1 MKNPR
6 HFKRAL
12 ITGIS
17 GSGGSYLA
25 EYIRREH
32 SGVAVHGTTRWHST
46 TNARNLEAI
55 GGEIFVHECDLMDF
69 SSVLRVLLAVKPDVI
84 FHLASFANVLAAFD
98 TPIAAYQNNVMA
110 TINLLEAIRAA
121 NIDPLIQLCS
131 SSEVYGQA
139 DADQIPIR
147 EDCPMRP
154 NNPYAASKAAQD
166 VLGHAYWKSYGLKVV
181 RTRMFTYFN
190 PRRHDLFATA
200 FALQVARV
208 EVGLQ
213 DTLRHGNL
221 QSRRTII
228 DVRDAV
234 IAYWAAAERGEVGE
248 VYNIGG
254 DNEVMVGTVLESLK
268 VRARRDIPSREDA
281 ALLRPVDLVSQVPDS
296 TKFRSATGWAPQLK
310 LDASI
315 DILLSYC
322 RSVVQDEMTHCK

>member
-1 MKNPR
+1 LENPR
-6 HFKRAL
+6 RFKRVL
-12 ITGIS
+12 ITGIA

-25 EYIRREH
+25 EYILREQP
-32 SGVAVHGTTRWHST
+32 GVAVHGTTRWHST
-46 TNARNLEAI
+46 TSARNLETI
-55 GGEIFVHECDLMDF
+55 GREISVHECDLLDF
-69 SSVLRVLLAVKPDVI
+69 SSVLRVLLAVQPDVI
-84 FHLASFANVLAAFD
+84 FHLASFANVRAAFE
-98 TPIAAYQNNVMA
+98 TPIAVYQNNVMA
-110 TINLLEAIRAA
+110 TMNLLEATRSAGI
-121 NIDPLIQLCS
+121 NPLIQLCS

-208 EVGLQ
+208 EAGLQ

-234 IAYWAAAERGEVGE
+234 MAYWVAAERGEVGE

-268 VRARRDIPSREDA
+268 ARAKRDIPSREDP
-281 ALLRPVDLVSQVPDS
+281 ALLRPVDLVSQTPDS
-296 TKFRSATGWAPQLK
+296 TKFRATTGWAPQLE

-315 DILLSYC
+315 DILLSSC
-322 RSVVQDEMTHCK
+322 RLVVQDEMARRK